1 MPWQSHAAHLGLEM
15 VENEAGVLV
24 PAFREV
30 ICTVMRQSGK
40 STLLFS
46 LFAHRATMW
55 PQLPQRCVYTAQDGS
70 AARKK
75 LIDDM
80 GPMYMESQLFKRL
93 VSRVFK
99 GVGNEGIDFKTGS
112 TIRTIGSSEA
122 AGHGM
127 TSTGLAGIDESFA
140 DLDFRREQ
148 ALQPSMATVADAQ
161 TWNVSTAG
169 TERSVYLRKKI
180 EDGRAAVVEGRTRG
194 LAYVEYSIPEGEDC
208 DDPETWWT
216 YMPALGWTI
225 REDVV
230 RHARETMPD
239 GEWRRSFGNQWTVS
253 DERVIPLS
261 VWERA
266 CSGSVAPEGKL
277 RFGFD
282 VNVDRSA
289 AAVVVADDQGRCEL
303 IEFREGL
310 GWCVDRLVELW
321 RRWSGPVVLDA
332 YGPAGS
338 FADELVGRG
347 VQVVRYSTREMAY
360 ACGSLFDRLA
370 DGRVKVL
377 SHPVLDAAAAGARRR
392 STADAWVWAR
402 KDGETDVSP
411 LVALTL
417 AADVRSEAQVDLWVD
432 FD

>member
-15 VENEAGVLV
+15 VENDAGLLV

-75 LIDDM
+75 LIEDM
-80 GPMYMESQLFKRL
+80 GPMYMESVLFKRL

-99 GVGNEGIDFKTGS
+99 GVGNEGIDFRTGS
-112 TIRTIGSSEA
+112 TIRTVGSSEA

-148 ALQPSMATVADAQ
+148 ALQPSMATVPDAQ

-169 TERSVYLRKKI
+169 TERSVYLKKKI
-180 EDGRAAVVEGRTRG
+180 EDGRSAVAEGRTRG
-194 LAYVEYSIPEGEDC
+194 LAYIEYSIPDGEDC
-208 DDPETWWT
+208 DDPEVWWRF
-216 YMPALGWTI
+216 MPALGWTI
-225 REDVV
+225 NEDAV

-253 DERVIPLS
+253 DERVIPLG
-261 VWERA
+261 VWQAA
-266 CSGSVAPEGKL
+266 CDDRVAPEGRL
-277 RFGFD
+277 QFGFD
-282 VNVDRSA
+282 VNPERSA
-289 AAVVVADDQGRCEL
+289 ASIVVADDQGRCEL
-303 IEFREGL
+303 VEYRPGV
-310 GWCVDRLVELW
+310 GWCVDRIVELSRAW
-321 RRWSGPVVLDA
+321 GASVLLDA

-338 FADELVGRG
+338 FADELSGAG
-347 VQVVRYSTREMAY
+347 VSVVRYSTREMSY
-360 ACGSLFDRLA
+360 ACGGLFDRLA

-377 SHPVLDAAAAGARRR
+377 RNPVLDDAVAGARRR
-392 STADAWVWAR
+392 SSGDAWVWAR
-402 KDGETDVSP
+402 KDGDVDVSP

-417 AADVRSEAQVDLWVD
+417 AADVRSVPSVDLWVD

>member
-15 VENEAGVLV
+15 VEGPDGLLV

-55 PQLPQRCVYTAQDGS
+55 PVLPQRCVYTAQDGS

-80 GPMYMESQLFKRL
+80 GPMYTESQLFKRL
-93 VSRVFK
+93 VARVFK
-99 GVGNEGIDFKTGS
+99 GVGNEGIDFRTGS

-180 EDGRAAVVEGRTRG
+180 EDGRAAVAEGRTRG
-194 LAYVEYSIPEGEDC
+194 LAYIEYSIPDGEDC
-208 DDPETWWT
+208 DDPEVWWRF
-216 YMPALGWTI
+216 MPALGWTI
-225 REDVV
+225 QEDAV

-253 DERVIPLS
+253 EERVIPLS

-289 AAVVVADDQGRCEL
+289 AAVVVADEQGRCEL
-303 IEFREGL
+303 VEFREGL

-321 RRWSGPVVLDA
+321 RKWSGPVVLDA

-377 SHPVLDAAAAGARRR
+377 SHPVLDSAVAGARRR
-392 STADAWVWAR
+392 STSDAWVWAR
-402 KDGETDVSP
+402 KDGDSDVSP

>member
-15 VENEAGVLV
+15 VENDAGLLV

-55 PQLPQRCVYTAQDGS
+55 PQLPQRCVYTAQDGA

-80 GPMYMESQLFKRL
+80 APMYEGSILFKRL
-93 VSRVFK
+93 VGRVFK
-99 GVGNEGIDFKTGS
+99 GVGNEGIDFRTGS
-112 TIRTIGSSEA
+112 TIRTVGSSEA

-169 TERSVYLRKKI
+169 TERSVYLQKKI
-180 EDGRAAVVEGRTRG
+180 SDGRSAVAERRTRG
-194 LAYVEYSIPEGEDC
+194 LAYIEYSIPDDADC
-208 DDPETWWT
+208 DDPETWWSF
-216 YMPALGWTI
+216 MPALGWTI
-225 REDVV
+225 SEDVV

-253 DERVIPLS
+253 DERVIPLA
-261 VWERA
+261 VWDKA
-266 CSGSVAPEGKL
+266 CSDSVSPQGKL

-282 VNVDRSA
+282 VNSERSA
-289 AAVVVADDQGRCEL
+289 AAIVAADERGECEL
-303 IEFREGL
+303 VEYRDGL
-310 GWCVDRLVELW
+310 GWCVDRLVELSRKW
-321 RRWSGPVVLDA
+321 EAPIVLDSF
-332 YGPAGS
+332 GPAGS

-347 VQVVRYSTREMAY
+347 VNVVRYSTREMAY
-360 ACGSLFDRLA
+360 ACGQLFDRLA
-370 DGRVKVL
+370 DGRVKVFP
-377 SHPVLDAAAAGARRR
+377 HPVLDAAVAGARRR
-392 STADAWVWAR
+392 STSDAWVWAR
-402 KDGETDVSP
+402 KDGDTDVSA

-417 AADVRSEAQVDLWVD
+417 AADVKAAAAAEVWVD
-432 FD
+432 FG